1 MLNLLS
7 DAVPENSSIA
17 FISDASK
24 YNWLA
29 RVFLEEK
36 YKYFKNYKRYDNIVG
51 IQNILQVPH
60 FSMEELSVP

>member
-1 MLNLLS
+1 MY
-7 DAVPENSSIA
+7 IY
-17 FISDASK
+17 DASK

-51 IQNILQVPH
+51 IQNILQTPH
-60 FSMEELSVP
+60 FSMEELSGP